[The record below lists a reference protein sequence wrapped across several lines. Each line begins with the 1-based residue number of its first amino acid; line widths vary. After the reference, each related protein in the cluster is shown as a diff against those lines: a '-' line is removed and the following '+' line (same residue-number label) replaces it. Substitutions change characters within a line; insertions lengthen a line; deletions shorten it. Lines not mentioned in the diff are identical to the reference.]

1 MILIPEPDKVKEA
14 EVRAAQAAPEEK
26 PLPEVERLRKELD
39 ETKNQ
44 LSAEK
49 RNYMQLSNDYRQ
61 LEQEKNELQKQQNR
75 WQQACKELRA
85 ARSQYGIIKV
95 LLNYAKD
102 TGVLK

>member
-26 PLPEVERLRKELD
+26 PLPEVEQLRNELD

-49 RNYMQLSNDYRQ
+49 RSYMQLSNDYRQ
-61 LEQEKNELQKQQNR
+61 LEQEKNELQKQQDR
-75 WQQACKELRA
+75 WQRACKELRA
-85 ARSQYGIIKV
+85 ARSQYEIIKV

>member
-1 MILIPEPDKVKEA
+1 
-14 EVRAAQAAPEEK
+14 
-26 PLPEVERLRKELD
+26 
-39 ETKNQ
+39 
-44 LSAEK
+44 
-49 RNYMQLSNDYRQ
+49 MQLSNDYRQ